1 MSDTSFYTE
10 EDLMVIF
17 KIEGED
23 MKPDFIDAYLSQSMS
38 PNNISIDSENYWL
51 LYFITIKLIKF

>member
-17 KIEGED
+17 KIEGEY

-38 PNNISIDSENYWL
+38 PNNISMDSENYWL
-51 LYFITIKLIKF
+51 LYFITV